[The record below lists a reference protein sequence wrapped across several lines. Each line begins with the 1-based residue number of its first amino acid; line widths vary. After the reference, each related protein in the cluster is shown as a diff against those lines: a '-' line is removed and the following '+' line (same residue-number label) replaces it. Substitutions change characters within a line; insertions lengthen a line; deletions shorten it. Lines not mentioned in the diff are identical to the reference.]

1 MYQTIK
7 FKQSADGIL

>member
-7 FKQSADGIL
+7 IELS